1 MIGLRKRG
9 MATADVLM
17 PGARLRA
24 RPTVVAAERDGRTV
38 LLDLQSDR
46 YYGLDETGSRFWAL
60 LSEGRTTEE
69 TAAALAEEYDAPVDR
84 LKADATAFALRLA
97 AAGLLEAE

>member
-9 MATADVLM
+9 VATADVLM

-24 RPTVVAAERDGRTV
+24 RPTVVVAERDGRTV
-38 LLDLQSDR
+38 LLDLRSDR
-46 YYGLDETGSRFWAL
+46 FYGLDESGSRFWAL
-60 LSEGRTTEE
+60 LSEGRTTDE
-69 TAAALAEEYDAPVDR
+69 AAALLAEEYDAPVEK

>member
-9 MATADVLM
+9 VATADVLM

-38 LLDLQSDR
+38 LLDLRTDR

-60 LSEGRTTEE
+60 LSEGRTTDE
-69 TAAALAEEYDAPVDR
+69 TAALLAAEYDAPAER